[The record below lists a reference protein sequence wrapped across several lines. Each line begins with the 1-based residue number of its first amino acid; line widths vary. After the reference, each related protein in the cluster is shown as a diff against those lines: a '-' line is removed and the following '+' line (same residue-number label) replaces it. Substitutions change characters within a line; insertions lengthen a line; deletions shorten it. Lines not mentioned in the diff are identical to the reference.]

1 MEEFDYIWVEFEKVC
16 YFCKWQLYVKELM
29 EIEAKARRF
38 ILMAI
43 EIDKEMTTIEI
54 REKLRGRILVT
65 SENYIKKKEDVII
78 KLIT

>member
-1 MEEFDYIWVEFEKVC
+1 
-16 YFCKWQLYVKELM
+16 M

-38 ILMAI
+38 ILQAI

-65 SENYIKKKEDVII
+65 SEHYI
-78 KLIT
+78 

>member
-1 MEEFDYIWVEFEKVC
+1 
-16 YFCKWQLYVKELM
+16 M

-43 EIDKEMTTIEI
+43 EIDKELTTIEI

-65 SENYIKKKEDVII
+65 SENYIKRKEDVSN
-78 KLIT
+78 

>member
-1 MEEFDYIWVEFEKVC
+1 M
-16 YFCKWQLYVKELM
+16 QLYVKELM